1 MSTNYYAIFDNKEIA
16 ERYFPEEY
24 EELIEDDKKSYM
36 VHIGKRS
43 YKWKPLFQEHSK
55 AYSSVEEMLGF
66 LGKFSNKIIDEYG
79 KKYSLEEFSEALV
92 DWNKDL
98 RESREFYSNY
108 IGWITIPIDHTTY
121 SQKTTNSY
129 ERQFCSHYH
138 NDKDGYNFFV
148 GEFS

>member
-1 MSTNYYAIFDNKEIA
+1 MSTNYYAIFDNKEVVN
-16 ERYFPEEY
+16 RYFPEEY

-36 VHIGKRS
+36 VHVGKRS
-43 YKWKPLFQEHSK
+43 YKWKPLFQEHSQ
-55 AYSSVEEMLGF
+55 AYTSVEEMLGF
-66 LGKFSNKIIDEYG
+66 LGEYSDKIIDEYG
-79 KKYSLEEFSEALV
+79 KEYSLEEFSESLV
-92 DWNKDL
+92 NWNKDL
-98 RESREFYSNY
+98 KESREFYSDFV
-108 IGWITIPIDHTTY
+108 GWVTIPIDHTTY